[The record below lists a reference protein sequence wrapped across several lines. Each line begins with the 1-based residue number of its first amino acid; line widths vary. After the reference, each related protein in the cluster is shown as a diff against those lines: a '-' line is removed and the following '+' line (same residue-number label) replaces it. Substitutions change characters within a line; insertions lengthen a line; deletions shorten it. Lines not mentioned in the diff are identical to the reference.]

1 MKSRGE
7 SRLQGKIDMNKI
19 KKSLYIIVGLI
30 SFGLGAIGVILP
42 ILPTTPFLL
51 LASFCFVRGS
61 DKFDRWFKE
70 TKIYKKHLENFV
82 NNRAMTLKQ

>member
-19 KKSLYIIVGLI
+19 KKSLYIVVGLI

-42 ILPTTPFLL
+42 IFIISIIL
-51 LASFCFVRGS
+51 FC
-61 DKFDRWFKE
+61 
-70 TKIYKKHLENFV
+70 
-82 NNRAMTLKQ
+82 

>member
-1 MKSRGE
+1 MKPRGE

-42 ILPTTPFLL
+42 VLPTTIFVIGIIL
-51 LASFCFVRGS
+51 FC
-61 DKFDRWFKE
+61 
-70 TKIYKKHLENFV
+70 
-82 NNRAMTLKQ
+82 